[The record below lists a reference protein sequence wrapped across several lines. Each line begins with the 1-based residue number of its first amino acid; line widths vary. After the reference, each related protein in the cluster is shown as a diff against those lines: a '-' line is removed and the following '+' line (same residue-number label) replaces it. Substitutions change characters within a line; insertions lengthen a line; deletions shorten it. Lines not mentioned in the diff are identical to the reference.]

1 MRCGT
6 VQPNREHA
14 NIVSRGLN
22 SLGHLR
28 VKSVCLVHSS
38 GSLLEDTKRLDKWR
52 RQALGRPTDVKV
64 LERATGLSANMIT
77 RMC

>member
-6 VQPNREHA
+6 VQPNSEHA

-22 SLGHLR
+22 GLGHLR

-38 GSLLEDTKRLDKWR
+38 GSLLEDTKRLDEWR
-52 RQALGRPTDVKV
+52 RQTLGRPTNVEV
-64 LERATGLSANMIT
+64 LKRATGLSATMIAQFH
-77 RMC
+77 